1 MDKFDVVFDGGSI
14 RIMCHFCK
22 EDGCFGTN
30 ETHGY
35 SFDEAKEIVIHRL
48 DVELEVWRTM
58 SLKDWRRNKYPTEK
72 EMYGDMNRAEARYAP
87 LARDEQ

>member
-14 RIMCHFCK
+14 RIEYHFCR
-22 EDGCFGTN
+22 EDDCFGTD

-48 DVELEVWRTM
+48 DVGLEVWRTM
-58 SLKDWRRNKYPTEK
+58 SLKAWKRNNHPTEK
-72 EMYGDMNRAEARYAP
+72 EMNEDTDRAEALYAP